1 MLLNRVDKLIVIYLR
16 SNNCIMKKILANTL
30 SAFLL
35 FSACKK
41 ESSIPA
47 VVNDP
52 LPVTVTTLATGSFV
66 SSAHASSGTVKIVK
80 DAGNKI
86 YLVVENFK
94 TDGGP
99 DLRIWLSSN
108 NNGNPYQEVGLL
120 KATSGNF
127 FYELDASYNYTTN
140 NRVLI
145 WCKQFSVL
153 FGYAVL

>member
-1 MLLNRVDKLIVIYLR
+1 
-16 SNNCIMKKILANTL
+16 MKIIFANTFL
-30 SAFLL
+30 ALLL

-41 ESSIPA
+41 ESDTPA

-52 LPVTVTTLATGSFV
+52 LPVTVTTLLTGSFV
-66 SSAHASSGTVKIVK
+66 SSAHPSSGTVKIVK
-80 DAGNKI
+80 DAANKI

-108 NNGNPYQEVGLL
+108 NNGNPNQEVGLL
-120 KATSGNF
+120 KAPSGNF
-127 FYELDASYNYTTN
+127 SYELDASFNYTSN

-153 FGYAVL
+153 FGYAVLQ